1 MHKLRKA
8 EYVSILGNHM
18 PKLAK
23 NEWTTSWREW
33 IHNDAHESTEAA
45 LAVADDGPQY
55 QNLKRP

>member
-1 MHKLRKA
+1 MQ
-8 EYVSILGNHM
+8 GNHM

-33 IHNDAHESTEAA
+33 IHNDAHELTEAP